1 MIPVLSSVDRRIA
14 FFLLYLS
21 LFIMDEPANAL
32 STTNDVPTTNT
43 STRASTRANTRT
55 HRHHQSF
62 KGQNFDLWDMV
73 ITTDKLR
80 ATTYNKLA
88 KKTAGLV
95 NNLCAG

>member
-1 MIPVLSSVDRRIA
+1 MAD
-14 FFLLYLS
+14 
-21 LFIMDEPANAL
+21 PATAL
-32 STTNDVPTTNT
+32 STTTDVPTSNT
-43 STRASTRANTRT
+43 GTRASTRANTRT
-55 HRHHQSF
+55 HQHHQSF